1 MQAALASSAAD
12 LPGAAA
18 RARAFAALR
27 EREFFLDAAAAY
39 ERCAPL
45 AARAAADGPDSPN
58 PALFQHEA
66 EQALCDA
73 AAAAAKTVA
82 DALGNNEIESA
93 LKAASAL
100 RAPVDGYFDAVMVMD
115 EAQAVRANRLA
126 QLVAITRL
134 LGGIG
139 DFSRLAL

>member
-1 MQAALASSAAD
+1 
-12 LPGAAA
+12 
-18 RARAFAALR
+18 LR
-27 EREFFLDAAAAY
+27 EREFFLDAAAAF

-45 AARAAADGPDSPN
+45 AARAAADGPGAPV
-58 PALFQHEA
+58 PARFRHVA
-66 EQALCDA
+66 VRALYDA
-73 AAAAAKTVA
+73 AASAAKAVA

-93 LKAASAL
+93 LQAASAW

-115 EAQAVRANRLA
+115 EDQAVRANRLA
-126 QLVAITRL
+126 QLVAVTRL